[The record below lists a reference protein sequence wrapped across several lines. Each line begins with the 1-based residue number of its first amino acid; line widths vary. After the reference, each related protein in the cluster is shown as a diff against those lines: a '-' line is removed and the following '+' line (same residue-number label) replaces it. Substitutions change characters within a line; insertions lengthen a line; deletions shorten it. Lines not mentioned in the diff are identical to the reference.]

1 MPFKIVIVE
10 DEPECSRMLESYI
23 ERYCAEEA
31 LTVQI
36 RTFPSAD
43 RFLEEYAGDTDI
55 LFMDIC
61 MEGTDGMTAAH
72 KLREVDKEIVLI
84 FVTTM
89 AKFAVEGYDV
99 NAFNYIVKPISY
111 YEFRLKVDKA
121 FRSLRGGRRK
131 ISLPMNGEQ
140 RWLDHK
146 DIVYVEVTNHYLN
159 YHTAAGEKLTV
170 YGSLKQLE
178 EHLSPDL
185 FARCN
190 ACYIVNMAYVSGVK
204 GFELELTTGDRLQIS
219 QSKRKQ
225 FMQALTRYF
234 GGGGSINAVHPF
246 DVV

>member
-10 DEPECSRMLESYI
+10 DELECSRMLESYI

-43 RFLEEYAGDTDI
+43 RFLEEYAGDADI

-72 KLREVDKEIVLI
+72 RLREADKEIVLI

-234 GGGGSINAVHPF
+234 GGSINAVHPF